1 VNGTEH
7 KWKYQG
13 KEHEEELGLNTYDFG
28 ARNYMPD
35 LGRWT
40 TIDPLSED
48 FMEYTPY
55 NSMMNNPIMF
65 IDPDGRAAMAP
76 IYDTDGDF
84 LGTDD
89 QGLQGKAIVM
99 DKKDFKQGMS
109 HEKALTKSKGAEGL
123 SSKEAGSKL
132 VSHYNGLK
140 DRPDY
145 DGKVTFGEAIKWY
158 NEGSGDPLYVDPKKL
173 DFKFTTVNT
182 VKNAKDGYINL
193 FPNDPLGDGGVL
205 GTIKFTLLNENTG
218 DVKLGN
224 GSRLDM
230 YDFKPGGKAGKI
242 ADYLYPGKPKNFE
255 IFCGGC
261 KAKVLTPAT
270 LQKKI
275 NIRYFVLLQLLF
287 LVVILVGKIK

>member
-1 VNGTEH
+1 MNGTEH

-275 NIRYFVLLQLLF
+275 NTLRKRRPD
-287 LVVILVGKIK
+287 GAND

>member
-275 NIRYFVLLQLLF
+275 NTLRKRRPD
-287 LVVILVGKIK
+287 GAND